1 MFPSLGST
9 KQPQTS
15 KEVPL
20 GSTCGRLNSLK
31 ISKQK
36 EHFFMSTQDLLFSGG
51 RSDTNTAGQR
61 PELGTFLPGGPVPE
75 RERRSEGRVK
85 AEKCVYDVCGA
96 LGNSD
101 EG

>member
-1 MFPSLGST
+1 MT
-9 KQPQTS
+9 Y
-15 KEVPL
+15 
-20 GSTCGRLNSLK
+20 
-31 ISKQK
+31 
-36 EHFFMSTQDLLFSGG
+36 FSQVRGQLYDY
-51 RSDTNTAGQR
+51 STAGQR

-75 RERRSEGRVK
+75 RERRSEVRVK

>member
-20 GSTCGRLNSLK
+20 GAPCGRLKGQKFLSK
-31 ISKQK
+31 REISSCPT
-36 EHFFMSTQDLLFSGG
+36 HDLLFSGA
-51 RSDTNTAGQR
+51 RSATTTAGQR